1 MQTARVSEGPT
12 TGGGDSRLVTTLIEQ
27 LRAMRE
33 AERQVFGSI
42 EPEVRDRPMRPG
54 DWSPKDHQAHL
65 TAWKEIQ
72 TERLRA
78 FASGDP
84 PPFTGRETDEINA
97 ELQATRA
104 GWAWDAIADEADKV
118 TDELVT
124 EIQRAG
130 QTKLRQTEG
139 LVGQIFGNGASHALT
154 HFGWLV
160 QADIGIDEARVA
172 SFIDEHEGHLASPGL
187 PDSDRGVG
195 LYNLACAH
203 AIAGRLDRARPLLR
217 MAFQLRP
224 DLAEFAKEDPDLVE
238 LRAELGELVAR

>member
-1 MQTARVSEGPT
+1 MTN
-12 TGGGDSRLVTTLIEQ
+12 GGDDKLVSALVDQ

-33 AERQVFGSI
+33 AEREIFGSI
-42 EPEVRDRPMRPG
+42 EPEVRDRPIRPN

-72 TERLRA
+72 AERLRA
-78 FASGDP
+78 LASGDA

-104 GWAWDAIADEADKV
+104 GWAWEAIADEADKV
-118 TDELVT
+118 TDELVA
-124 EIQRAG
+124 EIERAG
-130 QTKLRQTEG
+130 PPTIRATEG
-139 LVGQIFGNGASHALT
+139 LVGQIFGNGAAHALT

-160 QADIGIDEARVA
+160 QADIGVNAGRVA
-172 SFIDEHEGHLASPGL
+172 AFIDEHERQLDAPGL

-203 AIAGRLDRARPLLR
+203 AVAGRLDRARPLLR
-217 MAFQLRP
+217 TAFTLRP

-238 LRAELGELVAR
+238 LRDDLSSLAP